1 MPLTTIYALAGACI
15 VASGA
20 DPHEVNPVAAKV
32 GAKALR
38 RTRNV
43 GEPALFSQSFILGRG
58 HPHAFSFP
66 AEFFAIYLC
75 FSNTI

>member
-32 GAKALR
+32 GTYVATFDFEQRGRTVSALFWQFVAER
-38 RTRNV
+38 RT
-43 GEPALFSQSFILGRG
+43 F
-58 HPHAFSFP
+58 
-66 AEFFAIYLC
+66 
-75 FSNTI
+75 